1 MCGIV
6 GALGDLLPEKL
17 EAMVKKM
24 AHRGPDYSSH
34 LSLGNVHL
42 GHARLSIIDLSSNS
56 NQPLWDVSQ
65 KVCIVFN
72 GEIYNYKCLRQELI
86 SFGYAFSSQG
96 DAEVILNLYLH
107 YGPTCLDKL
116 QGIFAFALWDN
127 HRQELLVARDPF
139 GVKPLYC

>member
-56 NQPLWDVSQ
+56 NQPLLPFPH
-65 KVCIVFN
+65 KAM
-72 GEIYNYKCLRQELI
+72 L
-86 SFGYAFSSQG
+86 
-96 DAEVILNLYLH
+96 
-107 YGPTCLDKL
+107 KL
-116 QGIFAFALWDN
+116 S
-127 HRQELLVARDPF
+127 
-139 GVKPLYC
+139 